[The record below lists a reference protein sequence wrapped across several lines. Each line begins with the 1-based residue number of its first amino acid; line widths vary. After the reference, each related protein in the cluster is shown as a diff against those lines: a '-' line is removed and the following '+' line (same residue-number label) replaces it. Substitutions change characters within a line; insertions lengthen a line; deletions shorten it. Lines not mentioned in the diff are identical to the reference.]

1 MKALRPDT
9 ILVSVMHA
17 NNEIGTIE
25 PLADIVRA
33 VKAAG
38 NVLFHTDAVA
48 SAGKIPVNVQAL
60 GVDMLS
66 LAGSQFYGTHRGGG
80 AVREKGCPHHA
91 PDRRRRPGERPPGR
105 HGEHPGHRRL
115 RRCGGAGRGG
125 RWPRVR
131 RSCSPCATA

>member
-1 MKALRPDT
+1 MAKAVRSDT

-48 SAGKIPVNVQAL
+48 SVGKIPVNVQEL

-66 LAGSQFYGTHRGGG
+66 LAGSQFYGPSGAAALYVKKGARIMPLIDGGIQENG
-80 AVREKGCPHHA
+80 
-91 PDRRRRPGERPPGR
+91 RRAGTENVPAIVGLGVAADLAR
-105 HGEHPGHRRL
+105 
-115 RRCGGAGRGG
+115 GRGKRG
-125 RWPRVR
+125 KRDCFPF
-131 RSCSPCATA
+131 ATA